1 MSCSLT
7 LSRTG
12 GKSKDLVVKPVVP
25 EVHLIRKV
33 LLLLRPKIGGAHC
46 TPGSNGPAPPEI
58 GGGPLAP
65 LVPSALFS
73 LSSFRLSLIS
83 LCKVHEAH
91 LQGCVNSQN
100 NFTKIEF
107 FTQQV
112 TFFHEN
118 QILHH
123 TVAHYICFRTVIS
136 QLNFCPDQPGSNLQG
151 CNHRGDRCDR
161 GRT

>member
-25 EVHLIRKV
+25 EGHLIRKV

-100 NFTKIEF
+100 NFAKIEF
-107 FTQQV
+107 FTLLGSYYKAS
-112 TFFHEN
+112 TYKCYRPIF
-118 QILHH
+118 
-123 TVAHYICFRTVIS
+123 FRTVRIIRRAV
-136 QLNFCPDQPGSNLQG
+136 QQ
-151 CNHRGDRCDR
+151 
-161 GRT
+161 